1 MFEIVK
7 NVIGT
12 GRYELTA
19 LLGKIDTLWV
29 QGTLTDEQHDEL
41 VRLAQRG
48 ADIGNSVD
56 VIGKL
61 AELEARIVA
70 LENSETPGGETEE
83 VYPDYVIGK
92 WYYNGD
98 KITYNGKRYV
108 CAAPVGAVCTWNPD
122 EYPAYWTEAAEPE
135 EVTESVTEGENI

>member
-29 QGTLTDEQHDEL
+29 RGNLTDEQHDEL

-48 ADIGNSVD
+48 ADVENSVD
-56 VIGKL
+56 IIAKL
-61 AELEARIVA
+61 AELEARVAA
-70 LENSETPGGETEE
+70 LESPGGETEE
-83 VYPDYVIGK
+83 YPTHVVGK

-108 CAAPVGAVCTWNPD
+108 CVAPAGAVCTWNPD
-122 EYPAYWTEAAEPE
+122 EYPAYWTE
-135 EVTESVTEGENI
+135 VTEPVVEPEGENV

>member
-41 VRLAQRG
+41 VRLAQG
-48 ADIGNSVD
+48 SADVENSVD
-56 VIGKL
+56 IIAKL
-61 AELEARIVA
+61 AELEARVAA
-70 LENSETPGGETEE
+70 LENSEAPGGETEE
-83 VYPDYVIGK
+83 YPAYVIGK

-98 KITYNGKRYV
+98 KITYNGKHYV
-108 CAAPVGAVCTWNPD
+108 CIAPSGAVCTWNPD
-122 EYPAYWTEAAEPE
+122 EYPVYWTEA
-135 EVTESVTEGENI
+135 VESVTEGETV

>member
-48 ADIGNSVD
+48 ADVENSVD
-56 VIGKL
+56 IIGKL
-61 AELEARIVA
+61 AELEARIAA
-70 LENSETPGGETEE
+70 LENSEAPGGETEE
-83 VYPDYVIGK
+83 YPEYVVGK

-98 KITYNGKRYV
+98 KITYNEKHYV
-108 CAAPVGAVCTWNPD
+108 CIAPAGAVCTWNPD
-122 EYPAYWTEAAEPE
+122 EYPAYWS
-135 EVTESVTEGENI
+135 EVTEPVVEGEGA

>member
-29 QGTLTDEQHDEL
+29 QGDLTDEQRDEL
-41 VRLAQRG
+41 VGLARG
-48 ADIGNSVD
+48 SADIENSVD
-56 VIGKL
+56 IIGKL
-61 AELEARIVA
+61 AELEARIAA
-70 LENSETPGGETEE
+70 LENPGEETEE
-83 VYPDYVIGK
+83 YPAYIVGK

-108 CAAPVGAVCTWNPD
+108 CAAPSGAVCTWNPD
-122 EYPAYWTEAAEPE
+122 EYPVYWTEVTEPE
-135 EVTESVTEGENI
+135 GEGV

>member
-12 GRYELTA
+12 GRYELTV

-29 QGTLTDEQHDEL
+29 RGALTDEQHDEL

-48 ADIGNSVD
+48 ADVENSVD
-56 VIGKL
+56 IIAKL
-61 AELEARIVA
+61 AELEARIAA
-70 LENSETPGGETEE
+70 LETPGGETEE
-83 VYPDYVIGK
+83 YPEYVIGK

-98 KITYNGKRYV
+98 KITYGGKRYV
-108 CAAPVGAVCTWNPD
+108 CTAPAGAVCTWNPD
-122 EYPAYWTEAAEPE
+122 EYPAYWSEAAEPE
-135 EVTESVTEGENI
+135 EATEPVVEGENV

>member
-7 NVIGT
+7 NVIES

-29 QGTLTDEQHDEL
+29 QGDLRDEQRDEL
-41 VRLAQRG
+41 VELAQGG
-48 ADIGNSVD
+48 ADVENSVD
-56 VIGKL
+56 IIDKL

-70 LENSETPGGETEE
+70 LENSETPGGETED

-122 EYPAYWTEAAEPE
+122 EYPVYWTE
-135 EVTESVTEGENI
+135 VTEGETV